1 MDKQGKLFADEIYM
15 EKIKKHT
22 LIAGIVASLKLFL
35 LPPITKKSKVKNN
48 EKTPQEEKG
57 EH

>member
-1 MDKQGKLFADEIYM
+1 MVIFYGRIYM

-35 LPPITKKSKVKNN
+35 LPPRTKKSKVKNS